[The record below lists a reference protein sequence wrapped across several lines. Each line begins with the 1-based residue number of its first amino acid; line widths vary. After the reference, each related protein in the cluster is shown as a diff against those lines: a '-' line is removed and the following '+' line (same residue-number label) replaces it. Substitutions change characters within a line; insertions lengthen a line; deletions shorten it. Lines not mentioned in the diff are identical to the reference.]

1 MERRNAARPGS
12 RGLLAPAFGL
22 LLAPLAL
29 AGALVAGP
37 GAPPACAAGV
47 PHAALVVAT
56 GDRVLRSCVTLDAPS
71 VTAIHVIELAHA
83 QHGLEYRFGF
93 GGQAVC
99 ALAGV
104 GSASGDCFGSYPE
117 YWGFWVGAGDGA
129 WVWSGSGAGS
139 ALIHDGDVEGWSWGS
154 GDTGTTHP
162 PPPPTTETSVCGPSA
177 PPPSPTGSGRSPSR
191 PPPRASAA
199 PTQTARSSPGTSAAA
214 DGGKKEKT
222 RATRSTRPPGSPVTS
237 GSPGRIVAAAAIS
250 GSGGA
255 GGPPAG
261 AAIAIAAASLLGLAG
276 WLRIRGRSA
285 STESDSGARERHP

>member
-1 MERRNAARPGS
+1 MERRMAPRPRS
-12 RGLLAPAFGL
+12 SGLLAPAFGL

-37 GAPPACAAGV
+37 GAIPACAAAGG

-56 GDRVLRSCVTLDAPS
+56 GDRVLRACVTLDASS

-83 QHGLEYRFGF
+83 QDGLEYRLGF

-104 GSASGDCFGSYPE
+104 GSDSGDCFGSYPD
-117 YWGFWVGAGDGA
+117 YWGFWAGIHGA

-162 PPPPTTETSVCGPSA
+162 PPPPTTEASVCGASVPQ
-177 PPPSPTGSGRSPSR
+177 PSPTGSGRSPSR

-199 PTQTARSSPGTSAAA
+199 PSPTGPSSPGTSEAG
-214 DGGKKEKT
+214 DGGMKQEKK
-222 RATRSTRPPGSPVTS
+222 AIRSTQLPGSPVS
-237 GSPGRIVAAAAIS
+237 SDSPGRIVAAAATT
-250 GSGGA
+250 GGGGA

-261 AAIAIAAASLLGLAG
+261 AAIAVAAAALLGLAG
-276 WLRIRGRSA
+276 WLRIRGHPASA
-285 STESDSGARERHP
+285 VSDSSARERHP